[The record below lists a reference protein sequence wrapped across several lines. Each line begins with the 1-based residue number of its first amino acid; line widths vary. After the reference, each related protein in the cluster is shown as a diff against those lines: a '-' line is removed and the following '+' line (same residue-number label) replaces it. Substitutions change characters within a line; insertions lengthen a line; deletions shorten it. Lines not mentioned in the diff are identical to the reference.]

1 MLEDFGERVKRLR
14 LEKGLTKEVFCQDE
28 SELSMRQLTRI
39 ESGESVPTLRKAV
52 YIAERLGVTLDYLTD
67 GRNIDLPNRYKEL
80 KYLLLRTP
88 TYGDQEK
95 LAEREVYFDEIFNHF
110 YDTLPE
116 EEQLVIDAL
125 QSKLDIHLSQNIDF
139 GVGILNDY
147 FDQILMRKRYQ
158 VNDLIIIDLYFSC
171 LTISDLRMDIFD
183 LDKYHKLMQ
192 VLLKQS
198 DYLPVEDLFV
208 LNNVLLNNFG
218 ILLLLEKYDIIKEL
232 IAVANDIMVR
242 TSDFQKKPIVS
253 ILEWKYYLLA
263 EDNEAEARKS
273 YDSAILFVKLTENT
287 TLREK
292 LEREWQKDYQ
302 NRT

>member
-67 GRNIDLPNRYKEL
+67 GRNIDLPSRYKEL

-95 LAEREVYFDEIFNHF
+95 LAEREAYFDEIFNHF

-116 EEQLVIDAL
+116 EEQLVVDAL
-125 QSKLDIHLSQNIDF
+125 QSKLDIHLSENIDF

-171 LTISDLRMDIFD
+171 LTISDLRKDIFD
-183 LDKYHKLMQ
+183 LDKYDKLMQ

-218 ILLLLEKYDIIKEL
+218 ILLLLEKYDMIKEL
-232 IAVANDIMVR
+232 IAVANDIMMK

-253 ILEWKYYLLA
+253 ILEWKHYLLV
-263 EDNEAEARKS
+263 ENDEARARKS
-273 YDSAILFVKLTENT
+273 YDSAILFAKLTENT

-292 LEREWQKDYQ
+292 LEREWQQDSQ

>member
-1 MLEDFGERVKRLR
+1 MLEDFGERVKHLR

-39 ESGESVPTLRKAV
+39 ESGQSVPTLRKAV

-67 GRNIDLPNRYKEL
+67 GKGIELPNRYKKL

-95 LAEREVYFDEIFNHF
+95 LAEREAYFDEIFNHF
-110 YDTLPE
+110 YDILPE
-116 EEQLVIDAL
+116 EEQLVVDAL
-125 QSKLDIHLSQNIDF
+125 QSKLDVHFSENIDF

-158 VNDLIIIDLYFSC
+158 LNDLIIIDLYFSC
-171 LTISDLRMDIFD
+171 LTISDLSPDIFD
-183 LDKYHKLMQ
+183 LDKYDKLMHL
-192 VLLKQS
+192 LLKQS
-198 DYLPVEDLFV
+198 AHLPLEDLFV

-218 ILLLLEKYDIIKEL
+218 ILLLLEKYDVIKKL
-232 IAVANDIMVR
+232 ITVANNIMMK

-253 ILEWKYYLLA
+253 MLEWKYCLLA
-263 EDNEAEARKS
+263 EKNDIEARKS
-273 YDSAILFVKLTENT
+273 YDSAILFAKLTENSI
-287 TLREK
+287 LKEK
-292 LEREWQKDYQ
+292 LEKEWQKDFQ

>member
-1 MLEDFGERVKRLR
+1 
-14 LEKGLTKEVFCQDE
+14 
-28 SELSMRQLTRI
+28 MRQLTRI

-263 EDNEAEARKS
+263 ENNEAEARKS
-273 YDSAILFVKLTENT
+273 YDSAILFAKLTENT

>member
-1 MLEDFGERVKRLR
+1 MLEDFGERVKHLR

-39 ESGESVPTLRKAV
+39 ESGQSVPTLRKAV

-67 GRNIDLPNRYKEL
+67 GKGIELPNRYKKL

-95 LAEREVYFDEIFNHF
+95 LAEREAYFDEIFNHF
-110 YDTLPE
+110 YDILPE
-116 EEQLVIDAL
+116 EEQLVVDAL
-125 QSKLDIHLSQNIDF
+125 QSKLDVHFSENIDF

-147 FDQILMRKRYQ
+147 FDQILMRKRYRL
-158 VNDLIIIDLYFSC
+158 NDLIIIDLYFSC
-171 LTISDLRMDIFD
+171 LTISDLSPDIFD
-183 LDKYHKLMQ
+183 LDKYDKLMHL
-192 VLLKQS
+192 LLKQS
-198 DYLPVEDLFV
+198 AHLPLEDLFV

-232 IAVANDIMVR
+232 IAVANDIMMK

-253 ILEWKYYLLA
+253 MLEWKYCLLA
-263 EDNEAEARKS
+263 EKNDIEARKS
-273 YDSAILFVKLTENT
+273 YDSAILFAKLTENSI
-287 TLREK
+287 LKEK
-292 LEREWQKDYQ
+292 LEKEWQKDFQ

>member
-1 MLEDFGERVKRLR
+1 MSEDFGERVKRLR

-39 ESGESVPTLRKAV
+39 EPGESVPTLRKAV

-95 LAEREVYFDEIFNHF
+95 LAEREVYFDEIFNQF

-263 EDNEAEARKS
+263 ENNEAEARKS
-273 YDSAILFVKLTENT
+273 YDSAILFAKLTENT

-292 LEREWQKDYQ
+292 LEREWQKDHQ

>member
-95 LAEREVYFDEIFNHF
+95 LAEREVYFDEIFNQF

-125 QSKLDIHLSQNIDF
+125 QSKSDIHLSQNIDF

-263 EDNEAEARKS
+263 ENNEAEARKS
-273 YDSAILFVKLTENT
+273 YDSAILFAKLTENT

>member
-1 MLEDFGERVKRLR
+1 MLEDFGERVKHLR

-39 ESGESVPTLRKAV
+39 ESGQSVPTLRKAV

-67 GRNIDLPNRYKEL
+67 GKGIDLPNRYKKL

-95 LAEREVYFDEIFNHF
+95 LAEREAYFDEIFNHF
-110 YDTLPE
+110 YDILPE
-116 EEQLVIDAL
+116 EEQLVVDAL
-125 QSKLDIHLSQNIDF
+125 QSKLDVHFSENIDF

-158 VNDLIIIDLYFSC
+158 LNDLIIIDLYFSC
-171 LTISDLRMDIFD
+171 LTISDLSPDIFD
-183 LDKYHKLMQ
+183 LDKYDKLMHL
-192 VLLKQS
+192 LLKQS
-198 DYLPVEDLFV
+198 AHLPLEDLFV

-232 IAVANDIMVR
+232 IAVANDIMMK

-253 ILEWKYYLLA
+253 MLEWKYCLLA
-263 EDNEAEARKS
+263 EKNDIEARKS
-273 YDSAILFVKLTENT
+273 YDSAILFAELTENSI
-287 TLREK
+287 LKEK
-292 LEREWQKDYQ
+292 LEKEWQKDFQ

>member
-1 MLEDFGERVKRLR
+1 MLEDFGERVKHLR

-39 ESGESVPTLRKAV
+39 ESGQSVPTLRKAV

-67 GRNIDLPNRYKEL
+67 GKGIDLPNRYKKL

-95 LAEREVYFDEIFNHF
+95 LAEREAYFDEIFNHF
-110 YDTLPE
+110 YDILPE
-116 EEQLVIDAL
+116 EEQLVVDAL
-125 QSKLDIHLSQNIDF
+125 QSKLDVHFSENIDF

-158 VNDLIIIDLYFSC
+158 LNDLIIIDLYFSC
-171 LTISDLRMDIFD
+171 LTISDLSPDIFD
-183 LDKYHKLMQ
+183 LDKYDKLMHL
-192 VLLKQS
+192 LLKQS
-198 DYLPVEDLFV
+198 AHLPLEDLFV

-218 ILLLLEKYDIIKEL
+218 ILLLLEKYDVIKKL
-232 IAVANDIMVR
+232 ITVANNIMMK

-253 ILEWKYYLLA
+253 MLEWKYCLLA
-263 EDNEAEARKS
+263 EKNDIEARKS
-273 YDSAILFVKLTENT
+273 YDSAILFAKLTENSI
-287 TLREK
+287 LKEK
-292 LEREWQKDYQ
+292 LEKEWQKDFQ

>member
-95 LAEREVYFDEIFNHF
+95 LAEREVYFDEIFNQF

-263 EDNEAEARKS
+263 ENNEAEARKS
-273 YDSAILFVKLTENT
+273 YDSAILFAKLTENT

>member
-95 LAEREVYFDEIFNHF
+95 LAEREVYFDEIFNQF

-263 EDNEAEARKS
+263 ENNEAEARKS
-273 YDSAILFVKLTENT
+273 YDSAILFAKLTENT

-292 LEREWQKDYQ
+292 LEREWQKDHQ